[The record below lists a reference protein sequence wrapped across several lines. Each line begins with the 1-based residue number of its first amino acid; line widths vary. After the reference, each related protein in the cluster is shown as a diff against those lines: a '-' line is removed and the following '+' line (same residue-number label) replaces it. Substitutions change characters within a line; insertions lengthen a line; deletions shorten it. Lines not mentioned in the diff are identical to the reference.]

1 MAGAKVHDAATEQ
14 RGRIT
19 ARVSQSVTQMI
30 ESAADLV
37 GATINQF
44 VIQAALEKAEKV
56 MEKEQLR
63 LSQEDKSW
71 LFSLLENP
79 PEPTAD
85 LVTDFTAYKARK
97 TQPTDENRNP
107 TFEFNP

>member
-1 MAGAKVHDAATEQ
+1 MAKLNMHGVATEP

-19 ARVSQSVTQMI
+19 ARVPQSVTEVI
-30 ESAADLV
+30 ERAANVV

-44 VIQAALEKAEKV
+44 VTQAALEKAEKIL
-56 MEKEQLR
+56 ERER
-63 LSQEDKSW
+63 LKLSEEDAFW

-79 PEPTAD
+79 PKPTAS
-85 LVTDFTAYKARK
+85 LVDDFAAYKARK
-97 TQPTDENRNP
+97 TDDAGPNS